1 MIYNW
6 QHVKIS
12 RNFSAQ
18 GLTVAF
24 TLGFEHIAGS
34 RRAKCL
40 AKWTGSHAFF
50 PSEKVDIIK
59 GTLWLKTQ
67 KISLISKTFIFFQ
80 NHLNSKISTKITF
93 PKSQKL
99 YFIALPLWD
108 FLGYFC
114 TRIKKNCLFQGTW
127 LTLSMKQQQKKFII
141 LLFEELWKSR
151 YFCGRIHFS
160 ANCSPFDN
168 FPWKLSSG
176 FCTPT
181 VHRKR
186 VLI

>member
-67 KISLISKTFIFFQ
+67 KISLISKTFIFFPKSSEFENFHK
-80 NHLNSKISTKITF
+80 NHISKISKIIFYSFAFMRLFGIFLYKNKEKLSIPRYLTDTFNEATAKEIYHITF
-93 PKSQKL
+93 WGAMKKSV
-99 YFIALPLWD
+99 F
-108 FLGYFC
+108 
-114 TRIKKNCLFQGTW
+114 
-127 LTLSMKQQQKKFII
+127 
-141 LLFEELWKSR
+141 LWKNSL
-151 YFCGRIHFS
+151 FG
-160 ANCSPFDN
+160 
-168 FPWKLSSG
+168 
-176 FCTPT
+176 
-181 VHRKR
+181 
-186 VLI
+186 